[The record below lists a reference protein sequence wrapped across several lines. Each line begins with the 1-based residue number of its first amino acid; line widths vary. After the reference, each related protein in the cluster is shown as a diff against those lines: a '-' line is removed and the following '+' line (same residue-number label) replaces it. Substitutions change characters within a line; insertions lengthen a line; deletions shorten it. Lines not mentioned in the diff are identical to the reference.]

1 MTTLYC
7 KYIINKTLKNRRE
20 IRLMRCVEFVVF
32 YDSSQINTNFLI

>member
-20 IRLMRCVEFVVF
+20 IDLMRCVEFVVLRF
-32 YDSSQINTNFLI
+32 VTNKYKF